1 MKKTLASVA
10 VVSAALFAIPS
21 FGTGCSAEVNDDLE
35 TDVPVG
41 ASEDGLAPAIG
52 VGACLLNPACAASVA
67 AVLGY
72 TVYNVSQIPAS
83 SWDAV
88 QRAANDWFASQ
99 RRGQTCTANC
109 ALILANSAGG
119 TGSGGQ
125 CSGSVSGTG
134 SSHAGAQKDA
144 NNRVPRGCRL
154 KHCTI
159 RCR

>member
-10 VVSAALFAIPS
+10 LVSAALFAIPS

-35 TDVPVG
+35 TEVPV
-41 ASEDGLAPAIG
+41 AESEDGLAPAIG
-52 VGACLLNPACAASVA
+52 VGACLANPACATAVA

-72 TVYNVSQIPAS
+72 VVYSVSQIPSS
-83 SWDAV
+83 SWGAA
-88 QRAANDWFASQ
+88 QRAADNWFASQ

-119 TGSGGQ
+119 TGSGGE
-125 CSGSVSGTG
+125 CTGSVSGTG
-134 SSHAGAQKDA
+134 STQAEAQKDA
-144 NNRVPRGCRL
+144 NSRVPRGCRL